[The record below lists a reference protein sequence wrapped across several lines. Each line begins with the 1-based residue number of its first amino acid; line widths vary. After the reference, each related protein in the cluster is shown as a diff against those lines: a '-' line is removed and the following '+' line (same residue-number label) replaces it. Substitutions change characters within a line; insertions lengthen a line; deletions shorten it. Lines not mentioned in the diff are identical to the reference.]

1 MRLAPFL
8 LTAAM
13 AVQPPAQAQGLDFGA
28 PQGSSSLPWRAAPAL
43 PWQLVEAGPPPPP
56 YKSMPSQSLLDL
68 TVHLGAD
75 GALRITD
82 AKGLIRLRAGLPGRP
97 LRAWRDWGTPVPDLG
112 VPLHFPGRTPLQMG
126 IGRIPVASSDLRS
139 GLEGLLWILDDDEAY
154 LSVVHPATA
163 QVVHLPMPGGQNLS
177 LAFHPDRLEVREH
190 PPGGPPAAMAW
201 SLHWIA
207 LLPQFI
213 QLGKDANAGKPRGTA
228 LAPFPKEN

>member
-1 MRLAPFL
+1 VRLATFL
-8 LTAAM
+8 LTAAL
-13 AVQPPAQAQGLDFGA
+13 ATQLPGQGLPTGA
-28 PQGSSSLPWRAAPAL
+28 GQGSSHLAWRAATAL

-56 YKSMPSQSLLDL
+56 YAVAPTQSIQDL
-68 TVHLGAD
+68 TVRLDAD
-75 GALRITD
+75 GAVKITD

-97 LRAWRDWGTPVPDLG
+97 LRAWRDWGVPVPDLTA
-112 VPLHFPGRTPLQMG
+112 PLRFPERTPLQMG
-126 IGRIPVASSDLRS
+126 IGRIPVASTDLR
-139 GLEGLLWILDDDEAY
+139 GGMEGLLWILDDDEAY

-177 LAFHPDRLEVREH
+177 LNFHPDHLEVRST

-201 SLHWIA
+201 TLHWVA